1 MAGVRF
7 TSARPAGVDSQ
18 ALPWLIPTKVSDPL
32 PTPPPA
38 ATIPGSDERPLV
50 LVVLPRLVD
59 LAIQQDRSLAPAF
72 FTQRRTSYALRRER
86 LMQILD
92 LDELGLDEH
101 VCLPP
106 EVVLIAQPRQPR
118 LVGPRGLAPELRTW
132 RLAASALAVHRLA
145 EARAQGALSMAL
157 VHERILQ
164 IGRAAFAEIESVLHR
179 ELRLFEDDDLVRI
192 YSEFITLHAELQTF
206 SRRALDTYFP
216 SLQGRQD
223 EIMALVAENLAWNTI
238 LSLTQPSGATLP
250 AEDTKSEDEVKLAED
265 AILSQPLPPLRPNSK
280 RFEGL
285 MKWGGAALGRG
296 NAVVSAI
303 IYRGASRLAPDK
315 TQAELA
321 SKQAKEVLDRLVS
334 RLQKALDFD
343 GPEEDAWR
351 ESLLELFEHSSRG
364 FWNTNKRLL
373 YDLQKVCVD
382 YERESYTIDV
392 FGFIRSFGK
401 RPIKRPLPNQREV
414 LMSKHLR
421 NATSRLAKAR
431 ITSARHVSLTKL
443 LHSATA
449 SAEVQLRRRLRI
461 RIARS
466 LNEKGLKPA
475 NIPERVARDKLIEE
489 LLDCIV
495 RRGHLS
501 MGDVRDGISRSQLK
515 LSDLTG
521 RELAVGDAILR
532 ADRRLDRLLD
542 GVYRRGEFY
551 LRGLQRL
558 SSLGFGRRPG
568 RFLFQYLIVPFVG
581 AFVILEAFNIMYK
594 KVRGIDASTL
604 DKSTVFDIPVAVFDK
619 ARVPDSWRGGTLFE
633 DDIFYQF
640 ANVIPAVILVG
651 LFLLGL
657 VHSDGFRT
665 FVWGVTQTVFRALKH
680 LLIDFPKWIMGLEWA
695 RVILRS
701 RIAKALR
708 RYLLTPLIPAALVY
722 LLTTVFVD
730 FNRYTAIAAFLLIFT
745 GLDFFFNST
754 FGRRFEERVGAWIA
768 RAWYQF
774 RVQIIR
780 SVFEAIMTIFRQF
793 MEVTERVLYAIDEW
807 LLFRTGENKFSMW
820 MKGILGSIWAVVA
833 YGIRFCITLLVEP
846 QINPIKHFP
855 VVTVS
860 HKLLIPTLPMISSSI
875 APALGNAMAQTVAT
889 AIVFL
894 TPGVIGFLVWELKSN
909 WKLYQANRDPMLK
922 PAAVGLHGETLPRLL
937 KPGFHSGT
945 IAKLYGKMRRVEQQS
960 DSLRR
965 RQSLDHFQERL
976 RHIEVAIRHFTEREL
991 FATFRQH
998 PEMKGLGLEA
1008 TKIQLL
1014 PNIIALHID
1023 AKGPKAPANAA
1034 PLQLLF
1040 QARSDWLV
1048 ARIAEPGWVSDLTQ
1062 SQQDIFTSTLAGI
1075 YKLSGVEL
1083 VEEQMRQALTQPDA
1097 FYHLSI
1103 SDLEV
1108 WAPGERS
1115 TPVAYGIRTTWG
1127 TIRPHPASLAKTLGL
1142 PPVTPKQLVFSESD
1156 LPWEQWLAYWQS
1168 KTGERP
1174 PTSLLAEASHFVPKR
1189 RLIR

>member
-1 MAGVRF
+1 MAQSTIV
-7 TSARPAGVDSQ
+7 SEPA
-18 ALPWLIPTKVSDPL
+18 
-32 PTPPPA
+32 PTPQPA
-38 ATIPGSDERPLV
+38 ATISGSDERPLV

-72 FTQRRTSYALRRER
+72 LTQRRASYTLRRER

-101 VCLPP
+101 VRLPP
-106 EVVLIAQPRQPR
+106 EIVLIAQPRQRR

-132 RLAASALAVHRLA
+132 RLAASALAVRRLA
-145 EARAQGALSMAL
+145 EAQAQGALSIAL
-157 VHERILQ
+157 VHDRILQ
-164 IGRAAFAEIESVLHR
+164 IGCAAFAEIESVLHR
-179 ELRLFEDDDLVRI
+179 ELRLFEGDDLVRI

-206 SRRALDTYFP
+206 SPRSLDTYFP

-223 EIMALVAENLAWNTI
+223 EIAALVAEDLAWSTI
-238 LSLTQPSGATLP
+238 LSLTQPAETLLP
-250 AEDTKSEDEVKLAED
+250 VEEVKSEDEVSLAED
-265 AILSQPLPPLRPNSK
+265 SSLSQPLPPLRPNSK

-285 MKWGGAALGRG
+285 MNWGNAALARG

-303 IYRGASRLAPDK
+303 LYRGASRLAPDEAR
-315 TQAELA
+315 AERA
-321 SKQAKEVLDRLVS
+321 SSQAKEVIDSLVS

-343 GPEEDAWR
+343 GPQEEAWR
-351 ESLLELFEHSSRG
+351 ESLLELFQHSSRG

-373 YDLQKVCVD
+373 YDLQKVCID
-382 YERESYTIDV
+382 YERDSYTIDV
-392 FGFIRSFGK
+392 FGFLRTFGR

-431 ITSARHVSLTKL
+431 ITSARHASLTEL
-443 LHSATA
+443 LHKATA

-581 AFVILEAFNIMYK
+581 AFVILEAINIMYK
-594 KVRGIDASTL
+594 KVRGITESALDQST
-604 DKSTVFDIPVAVFDK
+604 TFNIPVAIFDK
-619 ARVPDSWRGGTLFE
+619 ARVPESWRGGTLFE
-633 DDIFYQF
+633 GDIFYQF
-640 ANVIPAVILVG
+640 ANVIPAVVLVG
-651 LFLLGL
+651 IFLLGL
-657 VHSDGFRT
+657 IHSDGFRG
-665 FVWGVTQTVFRALKH
+665 FVWAVTQTVFRALKH
-680 LLIDFPKWIMGLEWA
+680 LLIDFPKWIMSLQWA

-708 RYLLTPLIPAALVY
+708 RYLLTPLIPTALVY
-722 LLTTVFVD
+722 LLATVFVD
-730 FNRYTAIAAFLLIFT
+730 FNRYTAIATFLLIFT

-793 MEVTERVLYAIDEW
+793 MEVTERILYAIDEW
-807 LLFRTGENKFSMW
+807 LLFRTGENKVSMW

-860 HKLLIPTLPMISSSI
+860 HKLLIPMQFTISSSI
-875 APALGNAMAQTVAT
+875 APALGTAMANTVAA

-922 PAAVGLHGETLPRLL
+922 PVAVGLHGETVPRLL

-945 IAKLYGKMRRVEQQS
+945 ISKLHGKMRRVEQQS

-965 RQSLDHFQERL
+965 RQSLDHLQERL

-998 PEMKGLGLEA
+998 PEMRGLGLEA

-1014 PNIIALHID
+1014 PNMIALQIES
-1023 AKGPKAPANAA
+1023 KGPKAPPNTA

-1048 ARIAEPGWVSDLTQ
+1048 ARVVAPGWVSDLTPA
-1062 SQQDIFTSTLAGI
+1062 QQDIFTSSLAGI

-1083 VEEQMRQALTQPDA
+1083 VDEQIRHALTQPNA
-1097 FYHLSI
+1097 FYHLSS

-1108 WAPGERS
+1108 WAAEERS
-1115 TPVAYGIRTTWG
+1115 TPVTYGLRSTWG
-1127 TIRPHPASLAKTLGL
+1127 TIRPHPSSLARALDL
-1142 PPVTPKQLVFSESD
+1142 PPVNPKQLVFSEGD

-1168 KTGERP
+1168 ENGERP
-1174 PTSLLAEASHFVPKR
+1174 PASLLAEASHFVPRHK
-1189 RLIR
+1189 LLP